1 MVACGVDF
9 ESRDTVG
16 NVFANG
22 AYRIM
27 KKAGGYRW
35 LEKDGSWIDVNAG
48 GQIVASGH
56 RARTI
61 VRYVY
66 NATDQLL
73 RVTNDAGDQNYV
85 TFPNGPLPVLAPD
98 GILVGRPGEYRARDW
113 QGRVVT
119 YTYRTY
125 KDYFGIIYAV
135 GGPDVGGSLRHDNQ
149 LLLVEVRGVTG
160 ETTEYVYHG
169 ELGVRS

>member
-1 MVACGVDF
+1 MSPSRTHADGRWTFSHDQKIKTNLGVNGRVRRLSYGGVDF

-35 LEKDGSWIDVNAG
+35 LEKDGSWIDVSAG

-66 NATDQLL
+66 NAADQLL

-85 TFPNGPLPVLAPD
+85 TFPDRPLPVLAP
-98 GILVGRPGEYRARDW
+98 E
-113 QGRVVT
+113 RVQ
-119 YTYRTY
+119 
-125 KDYFGIIYAV
+125 KGSAV
-135 GGPDVGGSLRHDNQ
+135 IC
-149 LLLVEVRGVTG
+149 
-160 ETTEYVYHG
+160 
-169 ELGVRS
+169 